1 MIIVLAA
8 VFFIGI
14 VSSYTKIANQYIL
27 FSFGLII
34 ILALLGMMYD
44 PIAGFINGNY
54 TDLYRIF
61 NEIDLFRQYGW
72 NADQISTV
80 TTNYNAIIV
89 GKIYMFVIAMI
100 SNNDHVLELVNV
112 IFVYGGMFMAIGYI
126 NQKYKTSGYI
136 MSSIL
141 LFFVLIN
148 DYSRVIANIRMPL
161 ATVLFVLL
169 WSNEIKNNRVTIWHY
184 LGYFL
189 ICLLHNAMFIFLFI
203 KILVD
208 VLPHRSS
215 RILVPITALSSIFL
229 NSVISLL
236 THFSGVSIII
246 SGLLQKVLLY
256 SENTNYVGIQAL
268 IINYK
273 DVVVNL
279 FRILLLFVVVH
290 TVSKLL
296 NKKVVVENIRLRKLI
311 EFSYCVIAFAIG
323 SMWSYNLFNRTALF
337 TIMIVPIFM
346 VVIASVN
353 KERALSVVKWNSY
366 NLFLWTI
373 VIISLIFFFGSHV
386 YQSLIF

>member
-215 RILVPITALSSIFL
+215 RILVPITVLSSIFL

-256 SENTNYVGIQAL
+256 SENTNYVGTQAL

-373 VIISLIFFFGSHV
+373 VIISLMFFFGSHV

>member
-215 RILVPITALSSIFL
+215 RILVPITVLSSIFL

-236 THFSGVSIII
+236 THFSGISIII

-256 SENTNYVGIQAL
+256 SENTNYVGNQAL

>member
-215 RILVPITALSSIFL
+215 RILVPITMLSSIFL

-256 SENTNYVGIQAL
+256 SENTNYVGTQAL

>member
-215 RILVPITALSSIFL
+215 RILVPITVLSSIFL

-256 SENTNYVGIQAL
+256 SENTNYVGNQAL

-290 TVSKLL
+290 TASKLL

>member
-215 RILVPITALSSIFL
+215 RILVPITVLSSIFL

-256 SENTNYVGIQAL
+256 SENTNYVGNQAL